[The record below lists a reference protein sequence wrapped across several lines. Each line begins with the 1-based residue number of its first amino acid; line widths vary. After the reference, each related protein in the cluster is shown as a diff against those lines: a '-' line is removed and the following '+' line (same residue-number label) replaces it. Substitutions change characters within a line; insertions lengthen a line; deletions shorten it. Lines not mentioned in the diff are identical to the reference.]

1 MRTTLVALLA
11 LALARCGGDT
21 GPTGWIPRDGTVSG
35 VITAS
40 EAFSPGVSPVAA
52 ARLAH
57 AVVGAR
63 VPALARPKLASRPR
77 WRATP
82 ASQPAATANELIVTF
97 RHTALG
103 APRPGSAALAT
114 TAGARAWARAIRSHL
129 ATTVP
134 AGAAVVGVSPTILAA
149 KIRVADTAQR
159 EAISAA
165 LRQDPAIAAVTRN
178 HLLWLD
184 ETARAFRATA
194 AAAAAA
200 VRTIPNDPA
209 YPFQAWHYALIDLPR
224 AWSITKGSSA
234 VLVAVVDDGIRFDH
248 PGIAANL
255 APDGYDF
262 VSSADSVPLCSGGM
276 LSNAADGDG
285 PDPDPTIPASY
296 SLDSTRTC
304 FAPDSL
310 GAHGLHVAGTI
321 GAVGNDGIGV
331 TGVNWSVRIR
341 PVRALGA
348 AGFGT
353 LYDVAQGILYAA
365 GLPADDGAG
374 GTVQATTGARI
385 INVSLGGYFNDPTLH
400 SAIVS
405 AANTGA
411 LIVAA
416 AGNDA
421 TSAPHYPSAY
431 PEVLGVAAV
440 GPDGAPTVY
449 SNFGPQVGIRAPGG
463 NFGFGDATDGVYST
477 VWDFPRASPDYD
489 FFEGTSMATPH
500 VAGVAALVLA
510 QTPSLTAAELRS
522 RLTSY
527 ATGPQS
533 PYGAGLVNAYNSLT
547 QSFGPPTQR
556 LARLYTATTG
566 AIAQTVLAEAGGAFT
581 FSHVEDGTYFLYGGT
596 IDGDQSLG
604 APGSLWGP
612 FGELAIPTPLTVL
625 GAGPYR
631 VSFSIGVPMQVRPN
645 HTIQTA
651 SGLALDGYVQAAIV
665 DSRTLDVYR
674 VQIAQPGSYTFETSP
689 WVGAC
694 GFALEDATQIGLFD
708 AAGTFLTSAGFLD
721 PRRYNFCSRLTRT
734 LSPGTYNVAVAGV
747 FGGGVFG
754 GRYRLQARVGP

>member
-1 MRTTLVALLA
+1 MRTILVAVLA

-40 EAFSPGVSPVAA
+40 EAFSPGVGPVAVA
-52 ARLAH
+52 TSAH
-57 AVVGAR
+57 AVVGGR
-63 VPALARPKLASRPR
+63 GLSFARPKLVSRLRSRAS
-77 WRATP
+77 P
-82 ASQPAATANELIVTF
+82 ASQPAATPNDLIVTF

-103 APRPGSAALAT
+103 APGVGSAALAT
-114 TAGARAWARAIRSHL
+114 TTAARTWAGRIRSHL
-129 ATTVP
+129 ATAVP
-134 AGAAVVGVSPTILAA
+134 AGAVVMGVSPAILAA
-149 KIRVADTAQR
+149 RIRVADTAQR
-159 EAISAA
+159 DAIAAA
-165 LRQDPAIAAVTRN
+165 LRQDPAIAVVTRN
-178 HLLWLD
+178 RLLWLD

-200 VRTIPNDPA
+200 LRTIPNDPD
-209 YPFQAWHYALIDLPR
+209 YLFQAWHYGLIDLPR

-248 PGIAANL
+248 PAIAANL

-262 VSSADSVPLCSGGM
+262 VSTADSVLLCSGGM
-276 LSNAADGDG
+276 ISNAADGDG

-296 SLDSTRTC
+296 SLDSTGTC
-304 FAPDSL
+304 FAPDDL

-341 PVRALGA
+341 PVRVLGA

-385 INVSLGGYFNDPTLH
+385 INVSLGGYFNDTTLH
-400 SAIVS
+400 SAIIS

-463 NFGFGDATDGVYST
+463 NFGFGDATDGVAST
-477 VWDFPRASPDYD
+477 VWDFSTASPDYA

-500 VAGVAALVLA
+500 VAGVAALVLS
-510 QTPSLTAAELRS
+510 QTPSLTAAALRS

-527 ATGPQS
+527 ATGPKS

-596 IDGDQSLG
+596 IDSDQSLG
-604 APGSLWGP
+604 TPGSLWGP
-612 FGELAIPTPLTVL
+612 FGESARPTPLTVL

-631 VSFSIGVPMQVRPN
+631 VSFSIGVPMQVQPH

-651 SGLALDGYVQAAIV
+651 SVLAMDGYAQAAIV
-665 DSRTLDVYR
+665 DAVTLDVYR

-689 WVGAC
+689 WIGAC

-721 PRRYNFCSRLTRT
+721 PRHLDFCSRLTRT
-734 LSPGTYNVAVAGV
+734 MSPGTYYVEVAGV

>member
-1 MRTTLVALLA
+1 
-11 LALARCGGDT
+11 
-21 GPTGWIPRDGTVSG
+21 
-35 VITAS
+35 
-40 EAFSPGVSPVAA
+40 
-52 ARLAH
+52 
-57 AVVGAR
+57 
-63 VPALARPKLASRPR
+63 
-77 WRATP
+77 
-82 ASQPAATANELIVTF
+82 
-97 RHTALG
+97 
-103 APRPGSAALAT
+103 
-114 TAGARAWARAIRSHL
+114 
-129 ATTVP
+129 
-134 AGAAVVGVSPTILAA
+134 
-149 KIRVADTAQR
+149 
-159 EAISAA
+159 
-165 LRQDPAIAAVTRN
+165 
-178 HLLWLD
+178 
-184 ETARAFRATA
+184 
-194 AAAAAA
+194 
-200 VRTIPNDPA
+200 
-209 YPFQAWHYALIDLPR
+209 
-224 AWSITKGSSA
+224 
-234 VLVAVVDDGIRFDH
+234 
-248 PGIAANL
+248 
-255 APDGYDF
+255 
-262 VSSADSVPLCSGGM
+262 
-276 LSNAADGDG
+276 
-285 PDPDPTIPASY
+285 
-296 SLDSTRTC
+296 
-304 FAPDSL
+304 
-310 GAHGLHVAGTI
+310 
-321 GAVGNDGIGV
+321 
-331 TGVNWSVRIR
+331 
-341 PVRALGA
+341 
-348 AGFGT
+348 
-353 LYDVAQGILYAA
+353 
-365 GLPADDGAG
+365 
-374 GTVQATTGARI
+374 
-385 INVSLGGYFNDPTLH
+385 
-400 SAIVS
+400 
-405 AANTGA
+405 
-411 LIVAA
+411 
-416 AGNDA
+416 
-421 TSAPHYPSAY
+421 
-431 PEVLGVAAV
+431 LGVAAV

-547 QSFGPPTQR
+547 QTFGPPTQR

-708 AAGTFLTSAGFLD
+708 AAGTFLTSASFLD

>member
-1 MRTTLVALLA
+1 MRTIVVALLA

-40 EAFSPGVSPVAA
+40 EAFSPGVSPVAVA
-52 ARLAH
+52 TPAH
-57 AVVGAR
+57 AVVAAR
-63 VPALARPKLASRPR
+63 GLSFARPKLVSRLR
-77 WRATP
+77 SRATP
-82 ASQPAATANELIVTF
+82 ASQPAATPNDLIVTF

-103 APRPGSAALAT
+103 APGVGSAALAT
-114 TAGARAWARAIRSHL
+114 TTAARTWAGRIRSHL
-129 ATTVP
+129 AAAVP
-134 AGAAVVGVSPTILAA
+134 AGAAVVGVSPAILAA
-149 KIRVADTAQR
+149 RIRVADTAQR
-159 EAISAA
+159 DAIAAA
-165 LRQDPAIAAVTRN
+165 LRQDPAIAVVTRN
-178 HLLWLD
+178 RLLWLD

-200 VRTIPNDPA
+200 LRTIPNDPA
-209 YPFQAWHYALIDLPR
+209 YPFQAWHYGLIDLPR

-262 VSSADSVPLCSGGM
+262 VSAADSLPLCSGGM
-276 LSNAADGDG
+276 ISNAADGDG

-296 SLDSTRTC
+296 SLDSTGTC
-304 FAPDSL
+304 FAPDEL

-353 LYDVAQGILYAA
+353 LYDVAQAILYAA
-365 GLPADDGAG
+365 GLPA
-374 GTVQATTGARI
+374 
-385 INVSLGGYFNDPTLH
+385 
-400 SAIVS
+400 
-405 AANTGA
+405 
-411 LIVAA
+411 
-416 AGNDA
+416 
-421 TSAPHYPSAY
+421 
-431 PEVLGVAAV
+431 
-440 GPDGAPTVY
+440 
-449 SNFGPQVGIRAPGG
+449 G
-463 NFGFGDATDGVYST
+463 NFGFGDATDGVAST
-477 VWDFPRASPDYD
+477 VWDFSTASPDYA

-500 VAGVAALVLA
+500 VAGVAALVLS
-510 QTPSLTAAELRS
+510 QTPSLTAAALRS

-527 ATGPQS
+527 ATGPES

-547 QSFGPPTQR
+547 QSFGPATQR

-566 AIAQTVLAEAGGAFT
+566 AIAQTVLAEAGGAFA

-596 IDGDQSLG
+596 IDSDQSLG

-612 FGELAIPTPLTVL
+612 FGESARPTPLTVL

-631 VSFSIGVPMQVRPN
+631 VSFSIGVPMQVQPN

-651 SGLALDGYVQAAIV
+651 SVLAMDGYVQAAIV

-708 AAGTFLTSAGFLD
+708 AAGTFLTSASFLD